1 MLPLEAV
8 PNFSEG
14 RDAATIDALGE
25 ALSEHARVLDVHVDR
40 DHHRSVFTLVAEP
53 VALVEALA
61 AAVAVAVE
69 RIDLRR
75 QVGVHPRIG
84 AADVVPVVALEPDR
98 ADEAQAVADAVA
110 DRVAALGVPVFLY
123 ALSGGGRRP
132 HDLRTGG
139 LRTLAER
146 LARGD
151 LRPDRG
157 PAALHPSAGASIV
170 GARPVLVAFNVAL
183 RGADLAVARAL
194 ARRVRERD
202 GGLPGVRALG
212 LELPGSGV
220 VQVSMNIEDPV
231 RTPLYRVVDLLRS
244 EARTFGVEVGAA
256 ELVGLLPAAAV
267 TAVAA
272 HALSLPTLGTDQV
285 LETRLLD
292 HDRVPAAGSC
302 A

>member
-25 ALSEHARVLDVHVDR
+25 ALSEHARVLDLHVDR
-40 DHHRSVFTLVAEP
+40 DHHRCVFTLVAEP
-53 VALVEALA
+53 AALVEALA
-61 AAVAVAVE
+61 AATAVAVE
-69 RIDLRR
+69 RIDLRT
-75 QVGVHPRIG
+75 QDGVHPRIG
-84 AADVVPVVALEPDR
+84 AADVVPVVALDAER
-98 ADEAQAVADAVA
+98 ADEALAVADAVA

-132 HDLRTGG
+132 HDLRAGG
-139 LRTLAER
+139 PRRLAER
-146 LARGD
+146 LARGE
-151 LRPDRG
+151 LAPDRG
-157 PAALHPSAGASIV
+157 PGRLHPSAGAAIV

-194 ARRVRERD
+194 AGRVRERD

-212 LELPGSGV
+212 LELPETGV

-231 RTPLYRVVDLLRS
+231 RTPLYRVLEVLRG
-244 EARTFGVEVGAA
+244 EARVFGVELGRA

-272 HALSLPTLGTDQV
+272 QALSLPTLSPAHV
-285 LETRLLD
+285 LESRLLAED
-292 HDRVPAAGSC
+292 AVAFAG
-302 A
+302 AGR